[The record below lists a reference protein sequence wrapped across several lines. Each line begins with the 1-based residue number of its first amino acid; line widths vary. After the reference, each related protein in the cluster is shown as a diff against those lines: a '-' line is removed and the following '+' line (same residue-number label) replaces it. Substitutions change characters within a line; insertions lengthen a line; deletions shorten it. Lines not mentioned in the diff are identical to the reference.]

1 MLSAVY
7 SWPHVQ
13 RRDILWRLQA
23 YLDVDLETLPLE
35 EQPRL
40 SQWIDQLVGEKET
53 DSPYGARRW
62 GYWLLHATDVPGAG
76 RQTVVITITPP
87 CPGPGLFR
95 CRIRFLDS
103 WGHLSRSMTFNV
115 GHSMFFEPAAVT
127 WNESQYSFLCLTV
140 ETSEM
145 MGIKRRQLYRIT
157 DNYVEMIRSE
167 HSDGTFA
174 PEYWHLID
182 IKDKPPDWSE
192 WELLLE
198 SPDRL
203 QQARGLAAFWFDW
216 TATGPKTVDDKL
228 QSRLAYLAKSSD
240 RWVSEESTAA
250 LAAVRGYKPFVPTKQ
265 GEWTPLTPPTSPAR

>member
-1 MLSAVY
+1 M
-7 SWPHVQ
+7 
-13 RRDILWRLQA
+13 
-23 YLDVDLETLPLE
+23 DLETLPLE

-127 WNESQYSFLCLTV
+127 CNESQYSFLCLTV

-203 QQARGLAAFWFDW
+203 QQRVDWRHFGSIGLRQ
-216 TATGPKTVDDKL
+216 VRKL
-228 QSRLAYLAKSSD
+228 
-240 RWVSEESTAA
+240 
-250 LAAVRGYKPFVPTKQ
+250 
-265 GEWTPLTPPTSPAR
+265 